1 MKLMNQKLLLTGQ
14 LTDNS
19 NIRYIGNK
27 SHSAQQIIDEIS
39 KVSNEEDIIA
49 DLFSGTAIISQGLRL
64 ANRRII
70 ANDILLHC
78 NILAESKLLQN
89 GEPKF
94 NKIIDTLPKYPRT
107 KTQTVEILP
116 YDRVLSFLNSLS
128 GIKGFFYKNYSV
140 GGSSNLE
147 YPRKY
152 FTENNAKKIDAIR
165 NQLKSWNQQK
175 LLQSTER
182 SLLLSDLFRATNRV
196 ANVAGTYG
204 CYLKIW
210 YDRALQPL
218 QLQRSNIIKAGTQHK
233 ILNENANDLAKT
245 INCSVAYID
254 PPYTKRQYAA
264 YYHILETL
272 ANEDEPKLTGKTGLR
287 SWKENASDY
296 CYKRKASK
304 SLTELVTDLN
314 TPHIFVSYSEDGHIS
329 HNELMTILSSKG
341 KPVFTEIKHSRFKS
355 NNKGHKN
362 KEIIERLYY
371 VKTN

>member
-1 MKLMNQKLLLTGQ
+1 MKSTKQKLLLGQ
-14 LTDNS
+14 IVENS

-27 SHSAQQIIDEIS
+27 AHSAQQIINEIK
-39 KVSNEEDIIA
+39 KVSKEGDIVA
-49 DLFSGTAIISQGLRL
+49 DLFSGSAIISQGLRL

-70 ANDILLHC
+70 ANDILSHC

-94 NKIIDTLPKYPRT
+94 SKIIDKNPQIK
-107 KTQTVEILP
+107 KQTTNTVGNLP
-116 YDRVLSFLNSLS
+116 YDRILQYLNSLR
-128 GIKGFFYKNYSV
+128 GVNGFFYKNYSQE
-140 GGSSNLE
+140 GSSNLE
-147 YPRKY
+147 SPRKY

-165 NQLKSWNQQK
+165 TKLIDWNQQQ
-175 LLQSTER
+175 LLKPTER
-182 SLLLSDLFRATNRV
+182 ALLLSDLFRATNKI

-218 QLQRSNIIKAGTQHK
+218 KLQRSQIMKAGIKHK
-233 ILNENANDLAKT
+233 ILKENANELAKT
-245 INCSVAYID
+245 IQCDVAYID

-272 ANEDEPKLTGKTGLR
+272 ANEDEPELIGKTGLR
-287 SWKENASDY
+287 AWKENASDY

-304 SLTELVTDLN
+304 ALNELILN
-314 TPHIFVSYSEDGHIS
+314 LNSDHIFVSYSEDGHIS
-329 HNELMTILSSKG
+329 HDELMEILASNGTTKFS
-341 KPVFTEIKHSRFKS
+341 EIIHSRFKS
-355 NNKGHKN
+355 SNKGKKN

-371 VKTN
+371 VKKN